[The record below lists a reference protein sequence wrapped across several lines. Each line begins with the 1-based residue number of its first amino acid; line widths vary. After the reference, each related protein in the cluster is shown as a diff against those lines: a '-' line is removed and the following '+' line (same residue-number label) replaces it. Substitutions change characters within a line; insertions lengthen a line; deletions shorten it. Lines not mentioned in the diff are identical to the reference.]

1 MLAIT
6 PAKMKIAPAQVSSHP
21 GMLRPFQNNSP
32 TPNQQGYERDT
43 EGASAIETPIGADH
57 GYPVGQKI
65 CAGARHDEAHHK
77 VAESTWGST
86 HVAETTIFHEPRI
99 TEVQAGGRRTDL
111 PASGPSVVH
120 FLGFLQ

>member
-1 MLAIT
+1 MMKPIT
-6 PAKMKIAPAQVSSHP
+6 KWPSPPGVPDRKSHTS
-21 GMLRPFQNNSP
+21 LFRS
-32 TPNQQGYERDT
+32 T
-43 EGASAIETPIGADH
+43 EGVSAIETPIGADH

-120 FLGFLQ
+120 FLGLLQ